1 MRIYKEKIEK
11 KKLADQLII
20 KDFHLVP
27 MITNSNDI
35 SNYTYFKV
43 NNLKDWELLKEAYN
57 IHSLKMD
64 IKNFPEIIIGGSS
77 FDLEDKKIYYSISTY
92 ESFEMEL
99 DYILWYK
106 LSTIQQDMINYWKSL
121 GYKAVF
127 EKYDFPKHDQRKK
140 VEKNFYNGQHVW
152 LVSDNTYLSELYL
165 RSCDR
170 PAYEILEGMIREK
183 NQKNVKVEVA
193 SERID
198 NLLNFMLDGERDTE
212 FGIKEADYGN
222 RVLCT
227 SREDAEKYIEK
238 TKLILEIHSAGF
250 RSLFKRRV
258 IHPNPVSWMEMISQ
272 PMVSMMITS
281 IFPGKG

>member
-57 IHSLKMD
+57 IHPLKMD

-99 DYILWYK
+99 DY
-106 LSTIQQDMINYWKSL
+106 SL
-121 GYKAVF
+121 V
-127 EKYDFPKHDQRKK
+127 
-140 VEKNFYNGQHVW
+140 
-152 LVSDNTYLSELYL
+152 
-165 RSCDR
+165 
-170 PAYEILEGMIREK
+170 
-183 NQKNVKVEVA
+183 
-193 SERID
+193 
-198 NLLNFMLDGERDTE
+198 
-212 FGIKEADYGN
+212 
-222 RVLCT
+222 
-227 SREDAEKYIEK
+227 
-238 TKLILEIHSAGF
+238 
-250 RSLFKRRV
+250 
-258 IHPNPVSWMEMISQ
+258 
-272 PMVSMMITS
+272 
-281 IFPGKG
+281 

>member
-57 IHSLKMD
+57 IHPLKMD

-106 LSTIQQDMINYWKSL
+106 LSTIQQNMINYWKSL

-140 VEKNFYNGQHVW
+140 VEKNFYKSKQ
-152 LVSDNTYLSELYL
+152 ST
-165 RSCDR
+165 
-170 PAYEILEGMIREK
+170 
-183 NQKNVKVEVA
+183 
-193 SERID
+193 
-198 NLLNFMLDGERDTE
+198 
-212 FGIKEADYGN
+212 
-222 RVLCT
+222 
-227 SREDAEKYIEK
+227 
-238 TKLILEIHSAGF
+238 
-250 RSLFKRRV
+250 
-258 IHPNPVSWMEMISQ
+258 
-272 PMVSMMITS
+272 TS
-281 IFPGKG
+281 IF

>member
-1 MRIYKEKIEK
+1 
-11 KKLADQLII
+11 
-20 KDFHLVP
+20 

-57 IHSLKMD
+57 IHPLKMD

-127 EKYDFPKHDQRKK
+127 EKYDFPKRDQRKK

-170 PAYEILEGMIREK
+170 PAYEILSK
-183 NQKNVKVEVA
+183 NKKKMEVKKNVLKPLQSFLKSGRKIYITGFDYDEMSYVLD
-193 SERID
+193 ID
-198 NLLNFMLDGERDTE
+198 DKYLNDFVGDYTVFDLMILDANTYIAQLNFSYFILRTWKSKYHC
-212 FGIKEADYGN
+212 KEVKYS
-222 RVLCT
+222 L
-227 SREDAEKYIEK
+227 EEKG
-238 TKLILEIHSAGF
+238 LL
-250 RSLFKRRV
+250 
-258 IHPNPVSWMEMISQ
+258 
-272 PMVSMMITS
+272 
-281 IFPGKG
+281 

>member
-20 KDFHLVP
+20 KDLHLVP

-57 IHSLKMD
+57 IHPLKMD

-140 VEKNFYNGQHVW
+140 
-152 LVSDNTYLSELYL
+152 L
-165 RSCDR
+165 R
-170 PAYEILEGMIREK
+170 K
-183 NQKNVKVEVA
+183 
-193 SERID
+193 
-198 NLLNFMLDGERDTE
+198 
-212 FGIKEADYGN
+212 
-222 RVLCT
+222 
-227 SREDAEKYIEK
+227 
-238 TKLILEIHSAGF
+238 
-250 RSLFKRRV
+250 
-258 IHPNPVSWMEMISQ
+258 
-272 PMVSMMITS
+272 TS
-281 IFPGKG
+281 IMDNMYGLFLIIHILANFIFALVTDLLMKSLKV

>member
-57 IHSLKMD
+57 IHPLKMD

-127 EKYDFPKHDQRKK
+127 EKYDFSKHDQRKK

-238 TKLILEIHSAGF
+238 TKLILEIHSRGLREKDF
-250 RSLFKRRV
+250 SL
-258 IHPNPVSWMEMISQ
+258 SQ
-272 PMVSMMITS
+272 LHELQNYLERTE
-281 IFPGKG
+281 K